1 MAPFDRDGEDCAE
14 RRRKEELKLSLL
26 LLIFNA
32 AQLVLSFVVFYRVC
46 LHKDVRDAV
55 YTSVQVFRTLNA
67 PPHARTLVTLQV
79 ALGFIF
85 LTILLAKFLNM
96 PEEKEIA
103 RYC

>member
-1 MAPFDRDGEDCAE
+1 
-14 RRRKEELKLSLL
+14 LKLSLL